1 MSIII
6 DEKGQYNKHILI
18 DAYGYAKPGE
28 ITCIIGPSGSGKT
41 SLLNILTQR
50 SKVSRGSNFSGTIT
64 ANSKQM
70 QGEEFRK
77 FGAYVPQD
85 DHLMMT
91 ETPEELFTFATRLT
105 SNYDNETIVAR
116 VNSIINRLGLE

>member
-1 MSIII
+1 MKDRLPGAAAQNKEKEGIYKENDSYNSIDKPEKSSDLSQNVSIII

-70 QGEEFRK
+70 QGEDFRK
-77 FGAYVPQD
+77 FGAYVP
-85 DHLMMT
+85 
-91 ETPEELFTFATRLT
+91 
-105 SNYDNETIVAR
+105 
-116 VNSIINRLGLE
+116 